1 MVEELLAA
9 YADCIDSDRLEEWPG
24 FFTEKCLY
32 KIIPWENVS
41 QNLALGWILCESRG
55 MLQDRVVAHRT
66 ANLYAPHRYRHI
78 VGAVLGLFLF
88 PPVTLIAYI
97 VLALAL
103 PVKPPALYAN
113 REEETFWRGVSMA
126 PDDTFHSLKRKFTD
140 LEARLGHMETQVA
153 SGDFEL
159 HRKFRDLGR

>member
-1 MVEELLAA
+1 MAWKNSSGNPHRL
-9 YADCIDSDRLEEWPG
+9 YRDR
-24 FFTEKCLY
+24 
-32 KIIPWENVS
+32 
-41 QNLALGWILCESRG
+41 ARG
-55 MLQDRVVAHRT
+55 MLAGVCAGIADYAGVEPVVIR
-66 ANLYAPHRYRHI
+66 